1 MPHRCK
7 SIAGLRVDLGPGEA
21 IIPGCELI
29 DGSGIFENKEEF
41 PMMFAEVDGVAGD
54 NGAVVIWPDTGND
67 LFQYDEGESI
77 PIGTTIH
84 SGCVKYSDGEMQ
96 YAPPPFTTDRE
107 SVACAG
113 PPPVDGSGEGEDKG
127 FCVGAGTVDMPL
139 GDEIKWLTEL
149 ANLEIPDLEAWMLSG
164 FTAEITKLMSK
175 LGQVLGKFQ
184 ADVDKI
190 MSKVKLNPDDFCTDD
205 MIELIGKILE
215 QMRALMKLIPILRQ
229 IIKIIKLIQKV
240 MKLVEN
246 TISWA
251 PPYIVPIVKKL
262 LEILNIMGMIDM
274 CVSTLVK
281 AIGRFST
288 VLPILYAQLMQIL
301 MACAIDAGNPPPDN
315 KEDCEAAG
323 GTWIDP
329 DELNALQDMYDKLSD
344 VTSALDFE
352 DESIGFC
359 SITEHLDK
367 KSCEDAGG
375 TWTDL
380 DTDTDFDKVDTSALS
395 KELGKQMEELERCFS
410 SPELKDYLKE
420 L

>member
-1 MPHRCK
+1 
-7 SIAGLRVDLGPGEA
+7 
-21 IIPGCELI
+21 
-29 DGSGIFENKEEF
+29 
-41 PMMFAEVDGVAGD
+41 MMG
-54 NGAVVIWPDTGND
+54 
-67 LFQYDEGESI
+67 
-77 PIGTTIH
+77 
-84 SGCVKYSDGEMQ
+84 
-96 YAPPPFTTDRE
+96 
-107 SVACAG
+107 
-113 PPPVDGSGEGEDKG
+113 
-127 FCVGAGTVDMPL
+127 
-139 GDEIKWLTEL
+139 
-149 ANLEIPDLEAWMLSG
+149 
-164 FTAEITKLMSK
+164 KLNE
-175 LGQVLGKFQ
+175 VLGKLN
-184 ADVDKI
+184 AEVDKI
-190 MSKVKLNPDDFCTDD
+190 MAKAVIDPDAVCKPPISDIVQFL
-205 MIELIGKILE
+205 MR
-215 QMRALMKLIPILRQ
+215 QMLRLMEIMAILRE
-229 IIKIIKLIQKV
+229 IIKIIKLIRKV
-240 MKLVEN
+240 IKIVRKILKW
-246 TISWA
+246 T
-251 PPYIVPIVKKL
+251 PPYIVPIVEKL

-410 SPELKDYLKE
+410 SPELNEHLRKL
-420 L
+420 